1 MRKLAHWLECYPE
14 AVSLDILR
22 DLALSHSREGG
33 IQGAYISSLIVA
45 GDFKALCDYELDYNW
60 PGWTIHHLV
69 ACRQA
74 LAFFSKLE
82 FLDIGV
88 DKEKVAFGK
97 FRQAE
102 ALCRETNEI
111 FGAWSRG
118 EFKFSPRV
126 DAVLFAAQ
134 RKIAHVLG
142 DVPSLERLKFRFGP
156 GATTLTKKRDANALT
171 KLSAGIACSEDLA
184 LMAGRLLGEM
194 PAWADC
200 QKSVGAGGLPP
211 GPHSEAPQVE
221 PPASSGQFVFDDSD
235 PVLTLLNTRRT
246 TYETRLEN
254 EALWEVVPMEF
265 ESFDPSPAAKL
276 DGPESSDEE
285 DEWEHFAKL
294 SRDHDLRLGIG
305 DSSSLKE
312 TDDTPEECLDGDQPS
327 STDPCDVSV
336 PVQIMD
342 AVLTFVAKNAKTYRA
357 IATEPPLNG
366 VYQLALGDYIAKRL
380 AKFGVDLSDQSRNQR
395 LAKEGSLT
403 GALATLD
410 LSSAS
415 DTVAT
420 ELVYHLLPVDWALAL
435 SVGRSSAVLYKG
447 ERIVLEKFSSMGNGF
462 TFALES
468 LIFWAL
474 ASSCLPGGIVSV
486 YGDDIIVET
495 AAVPLL
501 TEVLTAC
508 GFILNTGKSFST
520 GPFRESC
527 GADYYR
533 GFDIRPYYQK
543 DLVCAADLM
552 KLHNYYV
559 RRGYDGRAEMV
570 RKTYLHPTFHI
581 FGPDGYGDGHLLGDF
596 SPLRKQRHVR
606 HGYSGFVFDTFK
618 EAGLRMPRV
627 GFLPGDYVF
636 SLYTIYTRASEPLY
650 DSLGPLGSHLGADAY
665 SRVQGCIEHLTRG
678 RTVGEAIPEVNTD
691 VNGEWWSLKAPSV
704 PGSLDYKRISIY
716 TLK

>member
-14 AVSLDILR
+14 ALSLDILR
-22 DLALSHSREGG
+22 DLALSHSRKGG

-45 GDFKALCDYELDYNW
+45 GDFKALCDYELDYEW
-60 PGWTIHHLV
+60 TGWTIPHLIE
-69 ACRQA
+69 CRQA
-74 LAFFSKLE
+74 LAFFSKLD
-82 FLDIGV
+82 FLDIGI
-88 DKEKVAFGK
+88 DKERAAFEK

-102 ALCRETNEI
+102 SLCRETNEI
-111 FGAWSRG
+111 FSAWSRG
-118 EFKFSPRV
+118 EFSFSPRV

-142 DVPSLERLKFRFGP
+142 NVPPLERLGFRFGP
-156 GATTLTKKRDANALT
+156 GATTLTKKRDANALE

-184 LMAGRLLGEM
+184 LMAARLLGEM

-200 QKSVGAGGLPP
+200 QRSVNCGEGLPLAASS
-211 GPHSEAPQVE
+211 GAPQAE
-221 PPASSGQFVFDDSD
+221 PPASSEQFVFDDSD
-235 PVLTLLNTRRT
+235 PYITLLRKR
-246 TYETRLEN
+246 
-254 EALWEVVPMEF
+254 
-265 ESFDPSPAAKL
+265 
-276 DGPESSDEE
+276 DGRGSHS
-285 DEWEHFAKL
+285 
-294 SRDHDLRLGIG
+294 G
-305 DSSSLKE
+305 DSSHPLKA
-312 TDDTPEECLDGDQPS
+312 DSSQPPECSDGEIPS

-336 PVQIMD
+336 PIQIMD

-420 ELVYHLLPVDWALAL
+420 ELVYHLLPIDWALAL

-447 ERIVLEKFSSMGNGF
+447 KRIMLEKFSSMGNGF

-474 ASSCLPGGIVSV
+474 ASSCLPGGTTSV

-508 GFILNTGKSFST
+508 GFILSPGKSFSS

-533 GFDIRPYYQK
+533 GFDIRPFYQK
-543 DLVCAADLM
+543 NLVCPADLM
-552 KLHNYYV
+552 KLHNFYV
-559 RRGYDGRAEMV
+559 RHKDIERAEMV
-570 RKTYLHPTFHI
+570 RNTYLHPDFHI
-581 FGPDGYGDGHLLGDF
+581 FGPDGYGDGHLLGDYTK
-596 SPLRKQRHVR
+596 LRKQRHVR
-606 HGYSGFVFDTFK
+606 NGYSGFVFDTFK
-618 EAGLRMPRV
+618 ETGLKMTRKDH
-627 GFLPGDYVF
+627 LPGDYVY
-636 SLYTIYTRASEPLY
+636 SLYTIYRRSSEPLVGSSE
-650 DSLGPLGSHLGADAY
+650 DLGSHLGIVDWARAY
-665 SRVQGCIEHLTRG
+665 KCLRHLKHG
-678 RTVGEAIPEVNTD
+678 RIIGEAVPESD
-691 VNGEWWSLKAPSV
+691 VEIGEERWSLKTPSV
-704 PGSLDYKRISIY
+704 PGSRDYKRISIY

>member
-1 MRKLAHWLECYPE
+1 MRKIAHWLECYSE
-14 AVSLDILR
+14 AMSLDILR

-45 GDFKALCDYELDYNW
+45 GDFKALCDYELDYGW
-60 PGWTIHHLV
+60 SGWTIHHLI

-88 DKEKVAFGK
+88 DKEKVALEK

-102 ALCRETNEI
+102 ALCRETNVI
-111 FGAWSRG
+111 FQAWSRG
-118 EFKFSPRV
+118 EFNFSPRV

-142 DVPSLERLKFRFGP
+142 NVPSLERLKFRFGP
-156 GATTLTKKRDANALT
+156 GATTLTKKRDANALE
-171 KLSAGIACSEDLA
+171 KLSAGVACSEDLA

-200 QKSVGAGGLPP
+200 QKSVASVGGLPVP
-211 GPHSEAPQVE
+211 PHSGAPQVE
-221 PPASSGQFVFDDSD
+221 PPASSEQFVFDDRD
-235 PVLTLLNTRRT
+235 PILTLLTKRQDAHDQ
-246 TYETRLEN
+246 RLKN
-254 EALWEVVPMEF
+254 EALWAGFPKYGF
-265 ESFDPSPAAKL
+265 QADWAPS
-276 DGPESSDEE
+276 DD
-285 DEWEHFAKL
+285 
-294 SRDHDLRLGIG
+294 
-305 DSSSLKE
+305 E
-312 TDDTPEECLDGDQPS
+312 TDANWQKLHDRLEAEPGHLVAKQSNDKLEECSDGVQPS

-342 AVLTFVAKNAKTYRA
+342 AALTFVAKNAKTYRA

-366 VYQLALGDYIAKRL
+366 VYQLALGDYIARRL

-447 ERIVLEKFSSMGNGF
+447 EKIVLEKFSSMGNGF

-474 ASSCLPGGIVSV
+474 ASSCSAGGEVSV

-508 GFILNTGKSFST
+508 GFTLSPGKSFST

-543 DLVCAADLM
+543 DLVCPADLM
-552 KLHNYYV
+552 KLHNFYV
-559 RRGYDGRAEMV
+559 RHGYEERAEMV
-570 RKTYLHPTFHI
+570 RKTYLHPDFHI

-606 HGYSGFVFDTFK
+606 SGYSGFVFDTFK
-618 EAGLRMPRV
+618 EAGLRMDRK
-627 GFLPGDYVF
+627 GHLPGDYVY
-636 SLYTIYTRASEPLY
+636 SLYTIYQRASEPLVK
-650 DSLGPLGSHLGADAY
+650 SLGRLGSHLGAGDYA
-665 SRVQGCIEHLTRG
+665 RAHGCLEHLARG
-678 RTVGEAIPEVNTD
+678 RTVGEAVPEVTLERD
-691 VNGEWWSLKAPSV
+691 GERWSFKTPSV
-704 PGSLDYKRISIY
+704 PGSRDYKRISIY